1 MKQKKQVER
10 ILSVRLLL
18 TLPLKMIPLRILCMW
33 LCLSIAWAT
42 NDESTFLKEGGGVRG
57 PRVMEH
63 ASQSECKQDKGWPF
77 CADDDW
83 GHKCPSGCRMQG
95 LIDETDK
102 DFHHRIQRIR
112 NLLLD
117 NENKYKKSNVLTV
130 ETINFLKGNLASALE
145 SDNKYGQI
153 SEDLRRRLVLLKQKV
168 LVQVNRIKVLQN
180 SIRDQ
185 VVEMKRLEVDID
197 IKIRACKGSCAK
209 SLNYQVDTES
219 YENIQK
225 QLTQASSI
233 DLQSVLETSSLKVLK
248 MRPLK
253 DSIVPAHFKTLPQTQ
268 ELNILDEIVQV
279 VMTLERPEG
288 EEKVET
294 SRVSVVSGVGG
305 GAQDG
310 KTVTSSHGKETVGL
324 GGKHTSIIRH
334 TCTRTITKKII
345 TGPGGPREEIV
356 ETMTSPDGSD
366 CSHFQ
371 GSGREEVTGRGDITH
386 VRVTSQGGT
395 SDLSKL
401 IPEYEKFF
409 TESGSSSSKF
419 HTTYTSDSGTDHGT
433 RTGSFGSG
441 TGRYSSGGTA
451 SHTTHSGGTESFA
464 DLGEGEEDI
473 FDPHFDPSRLPSSKV
488 QSGSSAHVETRV
500 TSSSSSSTSFN
511 KGGSTFETKS
521 LKSRAVTEEL
531 GGLQH
536 EESGE
541 DTPDF
546 RARSLRTAGEK
557 LGTSYTGTD
566 CDDIRQKHTSG
577 AKSGIFRIK
586 PAGSDKVFSVYCD
599 QETTLG
605 GWLLIQQ
612 RLDGSV
618 NFNRTWQDYKKGFG
632 SMDGKGKGEFWLGN
646 ENIHLLTQKDTVL
659 RVELEDWDGNEAYAE
674 YNIHVGSESDGYV
687 LSVSAYEGTAGDAL
701 IIGSVEEGIE
711 YTAHANMKFST
722 FDRDSDQWEENCAE
736 VYGGGWW
743 YNNCQ
748 AANLNGIYY
757 QGGQYDPR
765 NNVPYEIENGVVWI
779 PFRASDYSLKVV
791 RMKIRPIETQ

>member
-1 MKQKKQVER
+1 M
-10 ILSVRLLL
+10 IL
-18 TLPLKMIPLRILCMW
+18 LRILGTW
-33 LCLSIAWAT
+33 LCLSVVWAT
-42 NDESTFLKEGGGVRG
+42 DEDSTFLKEGGGVRG

-63 ASQSECKQDKGWPF
+63 GIQSECKQDKSWPF

-130 ETINFLKGNLASALE
+130 ETINILKGNVASGHE
-145 SDNKYGQI
+145 SDIKYGQV
-153 SEDLRRRLVLLKQKV
+153 SEDLRRRLVTLKQKV
-168 LVQVNRIKVLQN
+168 LVQVNRIKELQN

-209 SLNYQVDTES
+209 SFSYQVDTES

-233 DLQSVLETSSLKVLK
+233 NLQSELETSSLKVLK

-253 DSIVPAHFKTLPQTQ
+253 DSTVPGHYKTLRLPETQ
-268 ELNILDEIVQV
+268 ELTILDDIKQV
-279 VMTLERPEG
+279 VMTLERPEAEAKG
-288 EEKVET
+288 SSVET
-294 SRVSVVSGVGG
+294 SSHVSVGSGVGG
-305 GAQDG
+305 GPRDG
-310 KTVTSSHGKETVGL
+310 KIVTSDYGKASGGL
-324 GGKHTSIIRH
+324 GERPSSSVIHR
-334 TCTRTITKKII
+334 TCTKTITKKII

-356 ETMTSPDGSD
+356 ETMTSSDGSD
-366 CSHFQ
+366 CSKFQ
-371 GSGREEVTGRGDITH
+371 GLGKEEVAEHGGTLN
-386 VRVTSQGGT
+386 VRVTSQGERGDFPDFDGLT
-395 SDLSKL
+395 
-401 IPEYEKFF
+401 PEFEKIF
-409 TESGSSSSKF
+409 TPGFGSTGSKF
-419 HTTYTSDSGTDHGT
+419 HTTYTSTSGTDRGT
-433 RTGSFGSG
+433 GTGSF
-441 TGRYSSGGTA
+441 SSGGTA
-451 SHTTHSGGTESFA
+451 SHTTSFGGSESFT
-464 DLGEGEEDI
+464 DLGEGEEDV
-473 FDPHFDPSRLPSSKV
+473 FDTPRVPSSKV
-488 QSGSSAHVETRV
+488 QSGSSAHSKTIK

-511 KGGSTFETKS
+511 KGGSTFETKL

-536 EESGE
+536 DESGE

-546 RARSLRTAGEK
+546 RARSLRTGGEK

-566 CDDIRQKHTSG
+566 CDDVRQKHTSG

-599 QETTLG
+599 QQTTLG

-632 SMDGKGKGEFWLGN
+632 SVDDKGKGEFWLGN

-659 RVELEDWDGNEAYAE
+659 RVELEDWAGNDAYAE
-674 YNIHVGSESDGYV
+674 YNIHVGSESEGYV

-701 IIGSVEEGIE
+701 IIGSVEEGSE

-757 QGGQYDPR
+757 RGGQYDPR

>member
-1 MKQKKQVER
+1 M
-10 ILSVRLLL
+10 IL
-18 TLPLKMIPLRILCMW
+18 LRILCTW
-33 LCLSIAWAT
+33 LCLSVVWAT
-42 NDESTFLKEGGGVRG
+42 TEESTFLKEGGGVRG

-63 ASQSECKQDKGWPF
+63 GIQSECKQDKSWPF

-130 ETINFLKGNLASALE
+130 ETITFLKGNLASAQE

-153 SEDLRRRLVLLKQKV
+153 SEDLRRRLVTLKQKV
-168 LVQVNRIKVLQN
+168 LVQLNRIKTLQN

-209 SLNYQVDTES
+209 SFNYQVDTES

-233 DLQSVLETSSLKVLK
+233 NLQSELETSSLKVLK

-253 DSIVPAHFKTLPQTQ
+253 DSTVPGHYKTLRLPETQ
-268 ELNILDEIVQV
+268 ELNILDDIKQV
-279 VMTLERPEG
+279 VMTLERPEAEAKG
-288 EEKVET
+288 SSVET
-294 SRVSVVSGVGG
+294 SHVSVVSGVGG
-305 GAQDG
+305 GPRDG
-310 KTVTSSHGKETVGL
+310 KIVTSGYGTESVGL
-324 GGKHTSIIRH
+324 GERPSSSVIHR
-334 TCTRTITKKII
+334 TCTKTITKKI
-345 TGPGGPREEIV
+345 TSGPGGPREEIV

-366 CSHFQ
+366 CSDFP
-371 GSGREEVTGRGDITH
+371 GLGREEGHGGTLN
-386 VRVTSQGGT
+386 VRLTSQGERG
-395 SDLSKL
+395 DLPFGSLHPSIEHFFTPGSGSTGSKL
-401 IPEYEKFF
+401 
-409 TESGSSSSKF
+409 
-419 HTTYTSDSGTDHGT
+419 HTTYTSTSGTDRGT
-433 RTGSFGSG
+433 GTGSFSSG
-441 TGRYSSGGTA
+441 TGRYSSSGTA
-451 SHTTHSGGTESFA
+451 SHTTSFGGSESFT
-464 DLGEGEEDI
+464 DLGEGEEDVFGHD
-473 FDPHFDPSRLPSSKV
+473 FDTSRFPSSKV
-488 QSGSSAHVETRV
+488 QSGSSVHSKTTV
-500 TSSSSSSTSFN
+500 TSSSSSSTSFD

-536 EESGE
+536 DESGE

-546 RARSLRTAGEK
+546 RARSLRTGGEK

-577 AKSGIFRIK
+577 AQSGIFRIK

-632 SMDGKGKGEFWLGN
+632 SMDDKGKGEFWLGN

-659 RVELEDWDGNEAYAE
+659 RVELADWAGNEAYAE
-674 YNIHVGSESDGYV
+674 YNIHVGSESEGYV

-701 IIGSVEEGIE
+701 IIGSVEEGSE
-711 YTAHANMKFST
+711 YTAHDNMKFST

-748 AANLNGIYY
+748 ATNLNGIYY